1 MKYKSML
8 ITNIS
13 MLIIAILISAC
24 STNQLNRT
32 KSINNSIEDNSTIAV
47 YGFKNFTDTPMAGQ
61 RGASIAVGVLNSKGY
76 RVIDSIKDEE
86 SKLSNL
92 QKLAIRQKAKYLLDG
107 SINEWRYKTGIDGEP
122 AISLT
127 MRLIRAKDG
136 KVVWSATGS
145 RSDWGTASVGTTA
158 QELIQDMFR

>member
-1 MKYKSML
+1 ML

-32 KSINNSIEDNSTIAV
+32 KSIKDSIEDNSTIAV
-47 YGFKNFTDTPMAGQ
+47 YSFKNFTDTPMAGQ

-92 QKLAIRQKAKYLLDG
+92 QKLALKKRAKYLLDG

-122 AISLT
+122 AVSLT

-136 KVVWSATGS
+136 KVVWSSTGS

-158 QELIQDMFR
+158 QELIRDMFK